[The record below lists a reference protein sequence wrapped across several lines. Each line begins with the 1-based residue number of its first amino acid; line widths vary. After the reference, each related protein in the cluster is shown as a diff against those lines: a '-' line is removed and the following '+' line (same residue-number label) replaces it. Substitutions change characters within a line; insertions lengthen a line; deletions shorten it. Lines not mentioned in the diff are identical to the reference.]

1 MRVLEAGDWSL
12 LLPEEWFAEQED
24 DAIIIGD
31 RDGVG
36 CLEIS
41 ELRSERGHFNAD
53 EVRDIAELGDEGR
66 SVTAGS
72 FSGLH
77 ATFVEDD
84 AALREWYLTAEG
96 LMLYVTYSCDLD
108 NQGLDDA
115 VVDEIMGTLRYA
127 AE

>member
-41 ELRSERGHFNAD
+41 ELRSERGHFTAD
-53 EVRDIAELGDEGR
+53 EVRDIAELGEEG
-66 SVTAGS
+66 SSITAGS

-77 ATFVEDD
+77 ASFVEDD

-115 VVDEIMGTLRYA
+115 VVDEIIGTLRYA

>member
-12 LLPEEWFAEQED
+12 LLPDEWFAEQED

-41 ELRSERGHFNAD
+41 ELRSERGHFSD
-53 EVRDIAELGDEGR
+53 EEVREIAELGDEGS
-66 SVTAGS
+66 SVTVGS

-77 ATFVEDD
+77 AAFVEED
-84 AALREWYLTAEG
+84 AALREWYLSAEG

-115 VVDEIMGTLRYA
+115 VVDEIIGTLRYA

>member
-24 DAIIIGD
+24 DAIIVGD

-41 ELRSERGHFNAD
+41 ELRSERGHFTDD
-53 EVRDIAELGDEGR
+53 EVREIAELGDEGS

-72 FSGLH
+72 FTGLY
-77 ATFVEDD
+77 ASFREDD
-84 AALREWYLTAEG
+84 AALREWYLSVEG

>member
-41 ELRSERGHFNAD
+41 ELRSERGHFTAD